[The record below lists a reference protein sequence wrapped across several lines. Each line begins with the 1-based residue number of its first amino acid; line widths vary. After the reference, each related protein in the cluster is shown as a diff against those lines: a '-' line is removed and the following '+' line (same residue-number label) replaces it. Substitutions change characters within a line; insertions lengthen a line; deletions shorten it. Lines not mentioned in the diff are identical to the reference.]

1 MSEQKFTNRLASETS
16 PYLLQ
21 HQHNPVDWLPWGDEA
36 FERARAENKPVLLS
50 VGYSSCHWCHVME
63 RESFEDERTAELMN
77 RLFVN
82 VKVDKEERPDVDQIY
97 MNFIQLTSGHGGHPM
112 TVFLTPEGVPFF
124 GGTYFPPVKR
134 YNMPAFS
141 EILESVANAYRTK
154 PDEIQT
160 STAGILN
167 ELRRVGLAEASNLSL
182 SLGQL
187 DQAFRGTIK
196 NYDQENGGFG
206 NAPKFPAPQSLEFI
220 LKIWARTGDERA
232 LEIVANSCR
241 KMANGGIYDQLG
253 GGFHRYTVDAD
264 WLTPHFEKMLYDNA
278 QLTNIYL
285 QTFQATGDEFF
296 KNIAIETLE
305 YVKREMTDAQGG
317 FYSATDADS
326 EGEEG
331 KFFVWTPE
339 EIEAILG
346 KEQAVLF
353 NHYFDV
359 SETGNFEG
367 HNILN
372 VKRSLADAA
381 NDLNTTVEELS
392 QVINR
397 GRKLLFLAR
406 EGRVKPFRDEKV
418 LTAWNGLMLAG
429 FANAGAI
436 LERADFIETAEKN
449 ADFVLTKMRGANGE
463 LLRSWKDGT
472 AKINGYVEDY
482 ANVANG
488 LIELYQATGN
498 LRWLR
503 EAKNLADK
511 MIQDF
516 WDETDGGFFFASK
529 SGEKLIVQSKDFFDN
544 ATPSGNSVAA
554 DVLLK
559 LAVLTG
565 DENYHDYATEL
576 FKLTNGFMRKYP
588 QAFGRALA
596 AFDFYLNPT
605 KEIVVIGDKNADDT
619 KQLLRAIWTRYIP
632 NKVVVLAQENDQ
644 EAVALV
650 PLVQDREMIAGKAT
664 VYVCENFACQQPV
677 TTIEDLNRQ
686 LDGETQRES
695 VA

>member
-1 MSEQKFTNRLASETS
+1 MSEHKFTNRLASETS

-21 HQHNPVDWLPWGDEA
+21 HQHNPVNWLPWGEEA
-36 FERARAENKPVLLS
+36 FARARAENKAILLS

-63 RESFEDERTAELMN
+63 RESFEDEATAEIMN

-154 PDEIQT
+154 PNEIRE

-167 ELRRVGLAEASNLSL
+167 ELRRVGVAEASNLSL
-182 SLGQL
+182 SPGQL
-187 DQAFRGTIK
+187 DTAYRGTIK

-206 NAPKFPAPQSLEFI
+206 GAPKFPAPQSLEFI
-220 LKIWARTGDERA
+220 LKTWARTSDERA
-232 LEIVANSCR
+232 LEIVANTCR
-241 KMANGGIYDQLG
+241 KMGRGGIYDQLG
-253 GGFHRYTVDAD
+253 GGFHRYTVDEN

-278 QLTNIYL
+278 QLSRIYL
-285 QTFQATGDEFF
+285 QIFQATGDEFF
-296 KNIAIETLE
+296 KTIAIETLE
-305 YVKREMTDAQGG
+305 YIRREMTDARGG

-372 VKRSLADAA
+372 VKRPLAEAA
-381 NDLNTTVEELS
+381 NDLNTTVENLS
-392 QVINR
+392 EVITR

-406 EGRVKPFRDEKV
+406 EGRIKPFRDEKV
-418 LTAWNGLMLAG
+418 LTAWNGLMLAS
-429 FANAGAI
+429 FAVAGAI

-449 ADFVLTKMRGANGE
+449 ADFVLTNMRGEAGE

-472 AKINGYVEDY
+472 AKIAGYVEDY
-482 ANVANG
+482 ANFADG

-511 MIQDF
+511 MIEDF
-516 WDETDGGFFFASK
+516 WDETDGGFFFAGK

-559 LAVLTG
+559 LAVLTD
-565 DENYHDYATEL
+565 DENYRNYATEL

-605 KEIVVIGDKNADDT
+605 KEIVVIGDRDATDT
-619 KQLLRAIWTRYIP
+619 KQLLREIWTRYIP
-632 NKVVVLAQENDQ
+632 NKIVVLAQENDQ
-644 EAVALV
+644 QAAALV
-650 PLVQDREMIAGKAT
+650 PLLQERKMIDGKAT
-664 VYVCENFACQQPV
+664 VYVCENFACRKPV
-677 TTIEDLNRQ
+677 TAVKDLNRQ
-686 LDGETQRES
+686 LDGETQRGII
-695 VA
+695 A